1 MERAPRAQDVA
12 LAAGVSTATVSRSFN
27 SPEKVAS
34 HVRERVLAA
43 AASLGWIP
51 HAAGSALARR
61 RTAIAGVVIP
71 TLGQEVW
78 ALQVVGMQAAF
89 AEQDITLLIGNSNYD
104 PAQAAEQVKTMLA
117 RGVEALAI
125 VGETQE
131 PELFEM
137 IEARRIPY
145 VVIYGLHPESKHPNV
160 GFDNQEAYRRI
171 TEHLLGLGHTIVG
184 AILQPMSKN
193 DRAIARLSGI
203 REKLAEEGLG
213 LRPQHLHI
221 GPATIQ
227 FGRESFRSI
236 FESSGPK
243 PTAVICGNDTL
254 AIGALL
260 EAHKLG
266 IKVPDDVSITG
277 FDDIEIAAEFDPP
290 LTTMSVDNVE
300 IGRLAALQL
309 LARLKGE
316 STSLKVPIQPTFIE
330 RGTTARPSITKVGRT
345 VRRS

>member
-1 MERAPRAQDVA
+1 MNSTQRAPRAQDVA
-12 LAAGVSTATVSRSFN
+12 IAAGVSTATVSRSFN
-27 SPEKVAS
+27 SPEKVAA

-89 AEQDITLLIGNSNYD
+89 SENDITLLIGNSNYD
-104 PAQAAEQVKTMLA
+104 PDQAAAQVRAMLA

-131 PELFEM
+131 PGLFEM
-137 IEARRIPY
+137 IESRRIPY
-145 VVIYGLHPESKHPNV
+145 VVTYGFHLESKHPNV

-171 TEHLLGLGHTIVG
+171 TEHLLGLGHTMFG

-193 DRAIARLSGI
+193 DRAIARLGGI
-203 REKLAEEGLG
+203 RETLAEQGLG
-213 LRPQHLHI
+213 LRPNHLRI

-227 FGRESFRSI
+227 FGRDSLRSI

-243 PTAVICGNDTL
+243 PTAIICGNDTL
-254 AIGALL
+254 AVGVFL
-260 EAHKLG
+260 ESRRLG
-266 IKVPDDVSITG
+266 LNIPNDLSITG
-277 FDDIEIAAEFDPP
+277 FDDIEIAAELDPP
-290 LTTMSVDNVE
+290 LTTMRVDNVE

-309 LARLKGE
+309 LARMKGE
-316 STSLKVPIQPTFIE
+316 SPSLKEPIHPIFIE
-330 RGTTARPSITKVGRT
+330 RGTTASPNISG
-345 VRRS
+345 